1 MRTSEGGGGGGSST
15 FSGLDDVSFSNLEDG
30 QIAKYNS
37 TEEKWENKENSLA
50 NLSDVS
56 MLTLS
61 DKQVLS
67 YNGRTQKWENKSNSV
82 SRLSDV
88 SLNSPSD
95 GDILRYN
102 AQSGEWENA
111 VMPDA
116 YHAYSTSEQIVG
128 EWIDGKPLYER
139 TFKFA
144 NNVNFDNGKTFD
156 TNISNMDFGFVE
168 KAIFF
173 DYGQSRYET
182 VPFWQTINT
191 SQTPSSYMQIGVQS
205 NTGKIVLRT
214 NTSWSANNNRYLIV
228 TLRYTKTTD

>member
-1 MRTSEGGGGGGSST
+1 MYMQYQNGKMRTSEGGGGGGSST
-15 FSGLDDVSFSNLEDG
+15 FSGLEDVSFSNLQNG

-37 TEEKWENKENSLA
+37 TEEKWENEENSLA
-50 NLSDVS
+50 NLSDTS

-111 VMPDA
+111 VMPDT
-116 YHAYSTSEQIVG
+116 YHVYSTTEHIVG
-128 EWIDGKPLYER
+128 EWTDGKPIYEI
-139 TFKFA
+139 TKS
-144 NNVNFDNGKTFD
+144 VD
-156 TNISNMDFGFVE
+156 TGSSTSASIQLDTHIDDIIS
-168 KAIFF
+168 I
-173 DYGQSRYET
+173 
-182 VPFWQTINT
+182 
-191 SQTPSSYMQIGVQS
+191 IGRNLQS
-205 NTGKIVLRT
+205 NGNIVAVNYYGDSSDKANCYFRKSDYTLQIRAGASYGKGVYT
-214 NTSWSANNNRYLIV
+214 V
-228 TLRYTKTTD
+228 TIQYTKTTAQGE